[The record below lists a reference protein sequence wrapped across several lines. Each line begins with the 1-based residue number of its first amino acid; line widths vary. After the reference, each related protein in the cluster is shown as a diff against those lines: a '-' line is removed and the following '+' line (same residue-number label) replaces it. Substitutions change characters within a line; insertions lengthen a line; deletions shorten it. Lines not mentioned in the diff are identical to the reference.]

1 MKTIRLSIFVL
12 VVLNACSAAYG
23 QIIDDFSDGDFTQNP
38 AWQGDLSSFKV
49 STAGELQ
56 LNAVGAGQSAIWVG
70 GNMPDSLIWEF
81 DVRLSFDP
89 SGSNLLR
96 IMLQTDQPDVAASN
110 GYFLE
115 LGESGSADAI
125 RFFRQDGTVRTQLAA
140 GQPGL
145 VASSPNLKIRVKR
158 TASGEWAVDAAAS
171 GMALQPQ
178 FFVTDNTWPGGTDR
192 FFGFQCVYTASNA
205 AKFYFDNINIRPDVP
220 DTQAPVLLSAVA
232 DNANTVTAVFDE
244 ELDSVSATLPAHYEL
259 SPGGGQP
266 ASVVLLTD
274 RRSVRLNLQTPLV
287 TGAYTLQ
294 TLAIQDDSG
303 NESGLQTATF
313 TFVKIDAA
321 ELFDI
326 VINEI
331 MADPSPRVGLPEME
345 WLELFNRSG
354 KTLDL
359 AALRLRDATGSPVV
373 LPAYMMVPGEYLVVT
388 ATANADSMQAV
399 SQGTVLGASISPL
412 LLNNDG
418 DILTLTDADGN
429 VIDRVAYSSDWHT
442 ESGKDNGGW
451 TLERVNPDLPCLGRT
466 NWRSCGVLPGGT
478 PGKQNSVYNTAPDLA
493 APHVLDAFPESA
505 TSVLLRFTEGLDGAS
520 ASDAGA
526 YLFSPP
532 VGVVSAVQL
541 PGEPSKLRLA
551 LGGPLQPQT
560 LYAIEISTSVAD
572 CSGNAIPATD
582 TAFVGLPEKPEPG
595 DVVVNEMMFN
605 PATGNQ
611 RYIEFFNRSSKVFN
625 WAEFFLA
632 NFSDGADVEAFADNR
647 LMLPGRYDVFT
658 PGVQN
663 ITGQFNNIHP
673 ENVLENTFP
682 SFDDN
687 SGNVTLYWS
696 ESGQTVVVDSFDYAA
711 DLHNG
716 LLSSS
721 DRDGVALERIDVN
734 APTNL
739 FSNWTSASPLA
750 TGLPGTPT
758 LPNSQRRSTAGA
770 GDELITLPLAR
781 LSPDDDGYE
790 DFLEI
795 RYTLPQAGFGATMTI
810 FDAGGIP
817 VRRLVRQDL
826 IGTEGLLRW
835 DGDFDDGT
843 KAKPGIYVLF
853 MELFGPS
860 GETRRVKK
868 AFAVVARF

>member
-399 SQGTVLGASISPL
+399 SQGTVLGASISPS

-451 TLERVNPDLPCLGRT
+451 TLERANPDLPCLGRI

>member
-1 MKTIRLSIFVL
+1 MKTIRLSLFILSVWS
-12 VVLNACSAAYG
+12 ACSAAYG

-38 AWQGDLSSFKV
+38 AWQGDLSNFKV
-49 STAGELQ
+49 SMAGELQ
-56 LNAVGAGQSAIWVG
+56 LNATGAGQSSIWVG

-81 DVRLSFDP
+81 NVRMSFDP

-96 IMLQTDQPDVAASN
+96 IMLQTDQPDAAASN

-145 VASSPNLKIRVKR
+145 AASSPNLKIRVKR
-158 TASGEWAVDAAAS
+158 TAMGEWTVEAAAS

-178 FFVTDNTWPGGTDR
+178 FVVTENTWPGGTDR
-192 FFGFQCVYTASNA
+192 FFGFQCVYTPSNTT
-205 AKFYFDNINIRPDVP
+205 KFYFDNINIRPDVP

-232 DNANTVTAVFDE
+232 DNADAVTAVFDE

-266 ASVVLLTD
+266 ASVVLLAD
-274 RRSVRLNLQTPLV
+274 RRSVRLNLQAPLT
-287 TGAYTLQ
+287 TGTYTLQ

-303 NESGLQTATF
+303 NESGVQTTTF

-359 AALRLRDATGSPVV
+359 AALRLRDATGSPVT
-373 LPAYMMVPGEYLVVT
+373 LPAYMMGPGEYLVVT
-388 ATANADSMQAV
+388 ATANTDSLQAV
-399 SQGTVLGASISPL
+399 TQGTVLGASISPL

-418 DILTLTDADGN
+418 DILTLTDAGGN
-429 VIDRVAYSSDWHT
+429 VIDRVAYGSDWHT

-451 TLERVNPDLPCLGRT
+451 TLERVNPDLPCLGRI

-478 PGKQNSVYNTAPDLA
+478 PGKQNSVYNTAPDMA

-505 TSVLLRFTEGLDGAS
+505 TSVLLRFTEGLGGAS
-520 ASDAGA
+520 ASNAGA
-526 YLFSPP
+526 YLFNPP
-532 VGVVSAVQL
+532 VAVVSAVQL
-541 PGEPSKLRLA
+541 PGEPSKLRLT
-551 LGGPLQPQT
+551 LGGPLQPHI
-560 LYAIEISTSVAD
+560 LYAIVIGTSVAD

-595 DVVVNEMMFN
+595 EVVVNEMMFN
-605 PATGNQ
+605 PSTGNQ

-647 LMLPGRYDVFT
+647 LMLPGSYDVFT

-673 ENVLENTFP
+673 ENVLGNTFP

-696 ESGQTVVVDSFDYAA
+696 KGGQTVVVDSFDYAA

-739 FSNWTSASPLA
+739 ASNWTSASPLV

-758 LPNSQRRSTAGA
+758 LPNSQRRSTAAA

-868 AFAVVARF
+868 AFAVVSRF